1 MSAPLQTSELPSA
14 LRGTHSLQRVV
25 RARCEYCEQERVP
38 QYDVELRLAEEEIA
52 KWKDIARRLY
62 LARGCKKR
70 EHLRI
75 NAEAAY
81 LKAQ

>member
-1 MSAPLQTSELPSA
+1 MNEPKTLSAE
-14 LRGTHSLQRVV
+14 RGGGSLERVV

-38 QYDVELRLAEEEIA
+38 QYDIELKLAGDEIA

-75 NAEAAY
+75 TAEAAY
-81 LKAQ
+81 LKYK

>member
-1 MSAPLQTSELPSA
+1 MNAENANRSADGGCLK
-14 LRGTHSLQRVV
+14 RVV
-25 RARCEYCEQERVP
+25 RARCEHCEQERVP
-38 QYDVELRLAEEEIA
+38 QYDMELRLAGEEIV